1 MRRMVGATLLPLVLA
16 GCASGGDLFHQEP
29 AKPAAPAAEAV
40 PQGLPQQATP
50 RSNLSPAASAAA
62 PPPDASESRGELME
76 CVTQSCKI
84 NCSPKVAVRYRPK
97 WCASFKEPA
106 E

>member
-50 RSNLSPAASAAA
+50 RSNLSPAAMPQRLRQMRAKAE
-62 PPPDASESRGELME
+62 ASSW
-76 CVTQSCKI
+76 
-84 NCSPKVAVRYRPK
+84 NA
-97 WCASFKEPA
+97 
-106 E
+106 